1 MTAPTAVRQIQ
12 AGADATVSGIQHV
25 GHVVRDIEAAIA
37 LYRRMGFLVPPP
49 SFPALAPHPGEP
61 LRAFGTGNTHIS
73 FRRTFVELVT
83 AVDDR
88 RGRAVGAD
96 ANLVPLQAPADV
108 FDRLTESITHT
119 ATRMSEALAR
129 FEGLHILVFGTAN
142 ADASIAR
149 LAAEGVA
156 HGAVNRLQRPALAGE
171 ATKPVSIGYVEID
184 SDPGLSPEGRLALA
198 EDGPADSGPLMG
210 RQSHPNGAIELIES
224 VLCVPD
230 ADLEDYV
237 RRYARYLQR
246 PGRSDRPLHVFDL
259 GSSRV
264 LIVPD
269 SALGSVLPGEVP
281 PALPA
286 FVGYGLAVHDLPATQ
301 DLWERADFPVQTSP
315 LGGRYI
321 PAADALGAAV
331 IFYPA
336 QSSA

>member
-37 LYRRMGFLVPPP
+37 LYRRMGFLVPPS

-129 FEGLHILVFGTAN
+129 FEGLHI
-142 ADASIAR
+142 
-149 LAAEGVA
+149 
-156 HGAVNRLQRPALAGE
+156 
-171 ATKPVSIGYVEID
+171 
-184 SDPGLSPEGRLALA
+184 
-198 EDGPADSGPLMG
+198 
-210 RQSHPNGAIELIES
+210 
-224 VLCVPD
+224 
-230 ADLEDYV
+230 
-237 RRYARYLQR
+237 
-246 PGRSDRPLHVFDL
+246 
-259 GSSRV
+259 
-264 LIVPD
+264 
-269 SALGSVLPGEVP
+269 
-281 PALPA
+281 
-286 FVGYGLAVHDLPATQ
+286 
-301 DLWERADFPVQTSP
+301 W
-315 LGGRYI
+315 
-321 PAADALGAAV
+321 
-331 IFYPA
+331 
-336 QSSA
+336 SSAPPMLTPRSLVSRRRAWRMAPSIDCSGRR